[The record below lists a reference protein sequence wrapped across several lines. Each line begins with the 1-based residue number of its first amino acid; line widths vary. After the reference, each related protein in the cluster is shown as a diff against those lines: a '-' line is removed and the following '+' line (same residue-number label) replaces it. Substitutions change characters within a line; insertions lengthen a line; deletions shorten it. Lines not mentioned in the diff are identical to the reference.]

1 MPITK
6 ESTTEAEYPADDE
19 ISTLKCGEVEN
30 ETDKEDDIN
39 KASTNKSDR
48 NE

>member
-6 ESTTEAEYPADDE
+6 ESNTEAEYPVDDE
-19 ISTLKCGEVEN
+19 ISTLKRGEVEN